1 MRRLT
6 VILLVVLL
14 ALMPVGCQKT
24 AEQGE
29 KTPGET
35 SGEESKVSS
44 FEPADIKIG
53 GLKGPTSMGMVQL
66 MEKAEQGT
74 AANNYSFTIA
84 ASADELA
91 PKLIQGEL
99 DIAAVPANLAAILY
113 KNTNKAVKLLAVN
126 TLGVTYIVEKGN
138 EIDALADL
146 KGKTIYATG
155 KGTVPEYTLRYLLAE
170 NGIDPDK
177 DINIEWKSEPTEV
190 VALLQEAETGAAM
203 MPQPFVTVAQN
214 QVEGLR
220 IAVNLSQEW
229 DKLDNGSAFITGVL
243 VVRSEFAEKYPE
255 QLAAF
260 LDEYK
265 ESTEFVNENITEAA
279 QLIEKINIVKA
290 PIAEKAIPYCN
301 ITYIDGEEMK
311 TAVQG
316 YLEVLYNQNPKA
328 VGGELP
334 DDEFYYVR

>member
-1 MRRLT
+1 
-6 VILLVVLL
+6 
-14 ALMPVGCQKT
+14 
-24 AEQGE
+24 
-29 KTPGET
+29 
-35 SGEESKVSS
+35 
-44 FEPADIKIG
+44 
-53 GLKGPTSMGMVQL
+53 
-66 MEKAEQGT
+66 
-74 AANNYSFTIA
+74 
-84 ASADELA
+84 
-91 PKLIQGEL
+91 
-99 DIAAVPANLAAILY
+99 
-113 KNTNKAVKLLAVN
+113 
-126 TLGVTYIVEKGN
+126 
-138 EIDALADL
+138 
-146 KGKTIYATG
+146 
-155 KGTVPEYTLRYLLAE
+155 
-170 NGIDPDK
+170 
-177 DINIEWKSEPTEV
+177 
-190 VALLQEAETGAAM
+190 M

-301 ITYIDGEEMK
+301 ITYIDGEKMK